1 MLTKSLKNTFLV
13 IALGIFI
20 SACSTTAQKTTSKS
34 R

>member
-20 SACSTTAQKTTSKS
+20 SACSTTAQKKQ